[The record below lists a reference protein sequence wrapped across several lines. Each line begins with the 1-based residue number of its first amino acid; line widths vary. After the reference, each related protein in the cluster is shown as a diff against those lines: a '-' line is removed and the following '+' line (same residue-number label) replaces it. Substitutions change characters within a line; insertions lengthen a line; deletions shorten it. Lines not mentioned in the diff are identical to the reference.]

1 MTDIEFLTE
10 VRRMIK
16 EEVAAYMGAVP
27 SLQEP
32 EELLGTAALCREL
45 AISKQTLYNWL
56 KHPKTKKLVEPNRQ
70 KVGSKVRYN
79 VTAIKAAIKK
89 HPAFFGD
96 GRDYACRD
104 KVTLTDAQK
113 INRRFK
119 HIAFMIKL
127 SEQVSGEDRSWY
139 ETEKLDRENHS
150 AAYYN
155 NWYEANKDL

>member
-27 SLQEP
+27 GLQEP
-32 EELLGTAALCREL
+32 EELIGTAALCREL

-70 KVGSKVRYN
+70 KVGSKIRYN

-89 HPAFFGD
+89 HPAFFGG
-96 GRDYACRD
+96 GRDYAFRD

-139 ETEKLDRENHS
+139 ETEKLDRENQS
-150 AAYYN
+150 AADYN

>member
-79 VTAIKAAIKK
+79 ITAIKAAIKK
-89 HPAFFGD
+89 HPAFFGG
-96 GRDYACRD
+96 GRDYALRD

-139 ETEKLDRENHS
+139 ETEKLDRDNHS

>member
-32 EELLGTAALCREL
+32 EDWIGTAALCRGLE
-45 AISKQTLYNWL
+45 ISKQTLYYWL

-89 HPAFFGD
+89 HPAFFGS
-96 GRDYACRD
+96 GRDYAFRD
-104 KVTLTDAQK
+104 NVTLTEAQK

-119 HIAFMIKL
+119 HIAFM
-127 SEQVSGEDRSWY
+127 
-139 ETEKLDRENHS
+139 ENWT
-150 AAYYN
+150 N
-155 NWYEANKDL
+155 R